1 MFRRLFPFWNR
12 RKEVIQP
19 RDTAKDEGSSLG
31 IVPRGQTSGDEQLS
45 FAGVVSSLNETYA
58 GFEERDRAEVIRL
71 LRSITNT
78 NPDIGSSIADRLALA
93 LSDVVIDFEGAD
105 QQTDRA
111 RKRLESIKDTI
122 YREGGTLNNLTQ
134 HWGRELIETGA
145 ISYEAVPNKSR
156 AGLAYIKTVPAEE
169 LEIKRN
175 QEGRLEYYQSPY
187 GIQLNPATYKY
198 IPYATQGNSPYGIP
212 ALLPILFPLERL
224 LNFTKAQERI
234 LNKMAAGAFYALG
247 IPAPK
252 ATELGLGAG
261 TESSPEYA
269 TKAGDLI
276 NTIANA
282 YTNQA
287 EKGFVAY
294 FLSRG
299 KDDVQ
304 PQFDIQALAK
314 GAEGMP
320 ELENS
325 LNRALW
331 TAAQTEPFMRGKPD
345 STTQALAHVIIALR
359 VETSKSIRTAI
370 ELALRFALDLELR
383 LAGINARTTVSF
395 NDVRISSVVLEQN
408 QADKTL
414 AEKHATM
421 LNNLGK
427 MALPTIASDL
437 DIPLAELEEWFEER
451 EEKKELERQEAL
463 NAKPQPTNAQ
473 KS

>member
-12 RKEVIQP
+12 KPVIQP
-19 RDTAKDEGSSLG
+19 QDTAKDESSSLG

-58 GFEERDRAEVIRL
+58 GFEDRDKAEVIKL
-71 LRSITNT
+71 LRSINNT
-78 NPDIGSSIADRLALA
+78 NPDIGSSVADRLALA
-93 LSDVVIDFEGAD
+93 LSEVVIDFEGAD

-111 RKRLESIKDTI
+111 KKRLESIKDTI
-122 YREGGTLNNLTQ
+122 YREGGTLNNLML
-134 HWGRELIETGA
+134 HWGRELLEAGA
-145 ISYEAVPNKSR
+145 ISVEAVPNKSR
-156 AGLAYIKTVPAEE
+156 AGLAYVKTVPAEE
-169 LEIKRN
+169 VEIKRN
-175 QEGRLEYYQSPY
+175 REGRLEYYQSQY
-187 GIQLNPATYKY
+187 GIQLNPTTYKY

-247 IPAPK
+247 IPTPK
-252 ATELGLGAG
+252 SQELGLQAG
-261 TESSPEYA
+261 QENSPEYA
-269 TKAGDLI
+269 TKAGAFI
-276 NTIANA
+276 NELADA

-287 EKGFVAY
+287 EKGFIAY
-294 FLSRG
+294 YLSRG

-304 PQFDIQALAK
+304 PEFNIQALAK

-370 ELALRFALDLELR
+370 ELAVRFVLDLELR
-383 LAGINARTTVSF
+383 LAGINARAVVSF
-395 NDVRISSVVLEQN
+395 NDVRIASVVLEQN

-414 AEKHATM
+414 AERHEIQ
-421 LNNLGK
+421 LRSFGK
-427 MALPTIASDL
+427 MALPWIASDL
-437 DIPLAELEEWFEER
+437 DIPLADLEQWFEEM
-451 EEKKELERQEAL
+451 EEKKEEQRQEMM
-463 NAKPQPTNAQ
+463 NSKPQPPNNQ
-473 KS
+473 RN